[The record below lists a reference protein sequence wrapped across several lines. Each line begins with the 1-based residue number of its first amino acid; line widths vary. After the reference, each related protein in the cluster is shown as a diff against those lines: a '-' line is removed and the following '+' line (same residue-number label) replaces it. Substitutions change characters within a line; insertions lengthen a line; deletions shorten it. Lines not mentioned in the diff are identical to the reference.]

1 MKKWIMLAT
10 AALCGSAILAQE
22 APFSR
27 EEYTPNLEPGKRSR
41 ATAKPFLYP
50 EVQYKYGLFQN
61 FLGMYIDRPLFF
73 DRSLRYPAGTFSY
86 TGAESYFRDIEI
98 INSYGFDGS
107 GSLALGILNL
117 YKKVN
122 SFLDANPE
130 RAKGHLEYPQFA
142 FGEMGVF
149 SASNRQLNE
158 AREILKIALK
168 SPYAPKVNG
177 RIPITTYNS
186 GFIKPEVMKEFLDT
200 LRKEF
205 GDTFLVTGGLLI
217 DWQDSAEFLNSGKWS
232 AGTQQKYRDR
242 IKDTLDLF
250 GGIQIPL
257 LQERYALDYMT
268 KPDFGIYDQYLQPM
282 LKEILARPEYRDKLA
297 GAIVSH
303 GYINHMSGVNHGEF
317 GTARLR
323 LQLDRLVR
331 FNPDFI
337 VFFEWNEFNENT
349 CFQPT
354 LCNSMTLQRLIRF
367 YSNTLKGKAPEP
379 NAGDD
384 LNIPPLVLSSR
395 ETLKVG
401 EPLEFELLNIPD
413 STAKADY
420 TAQLSLADQSGK
432 AVVNFPVET
441 FNRAQLRAVTY
452 TVPTEALSRH
462 TVLLPKLTVSSADGK
477 KMDFNQLQYVRL
489 LPSFCYNYK
498 AIRQPLRDLLHP
510 KTVDFKAVAKG
521 GGNYQ
526 LSGKI
531 DAGEPL
537 ASLEVTDFGRE
548 FYAVDSANEFDR
560 EKNIVVLGTLSTIKS
575 SAAQLKLQVADAAG
589 WKFRPSEQANVS
601 FGTWSQNGDTMT
613 SNTMLWC
620 ARTQMLLT
628 IPKEAQKAE
637 IHFSVG
643 NETKSFTLA
652 GLQKLGK
659 ISQVYDKCRADW
671 QIMHSLPDIAPVIG
685 KNSAGFSVTLPSERA
700 YPIFQLRAVT
710 KSGKI
715 YRSAPIIPN
724 PIPEAFTKFNVISE
738 TSGKVVTTEVPKAL
752 IPVLKYQIDPA
763 RGAMIANTFDPYFD
777 AQMGGGFVYDE
788 PFQSVIKLPAEN
800 HVPEFV
806 TEDGRPAL
814 KFSNSSSYIN
824 FPLESFPRGIFTL
837 KFEVKPEPGNESYVL
852 FRHYSSIVGSVTVYV
867 KYDKLYLTFGDK
879 ALKTNQFATGFTLK
893 PGVWSK
899 VTIVCDQ
906 KSINFKVNGEK
917 RSYELETPLRALYF
931 KPSVFG
937 GHTKPEFGLTPGF
950 NFYRGLLRDLEI
962 RHDAEDIR

>member
-1 MKKWIMLAT
+1 MKKWILLA
-10 AALCGSAILAQE
+10 AASLCGSAILAQE
-22 APFSR
+22 APFKR
-27 EEYTPNLEPGKRSR
+27 NEYTPDLEPGRR
-41 ATAKPFLYP
+41 PRVAAQPFLYP

-61 FLGMYIDRPLFF
+61 LLGMYIDRPLFF
-73 DRSLRYPAGTFSY
+73 DRSLRYPAGTFAY
-86 TGAESYFRDIEI
+86 TSPESYFRDIGI
-98 INSYGFDGS
+98 IKSYGFDGS

-117 YKKVN
+117 YKQVN
-122 SFLDANPE
+122 SFLDANPD

-142 FGEMGVF
+142 FGEMGKF

-186 GFIKPEVMKEFLDT
+186 GFIKPEIMKEFLDT

-205 GDTFLVTGGLLI
+205 GDTFIVTGGLLI
-217 DWQDSAEFLNSGKWS
+217 DWQDSEEFMKSGKWS
-232 AGTQQKYRDR
+232 DATQQKYRDR
-242 IKDTLDLF
+242 IKGLLDLF
-250 GGIQIPL
+250 GGIQVPL
-257 LQERYALDYMT
+257 LQENYALDYMSI
-268 KPDFGIYDQYLQPM
+268 PDFGIYDRYLQSM
-282 LKEILARPEYRDKLA
+282 LEEILALPEYRTKLA
-297 GAIVSH
+297 GAIINH
-303 GYINHMSGVNHGEF
+303 GYINHMSGVSHGEF

-354 LCNSMTLQRLIRF
+354 LCNSMALQRLIRF
-367 YSNTLKGKAPEP
+367 YSNTLKGKVPEP

-384 LNIPPLVLSSR
+384 PAIPPLVFSSR

-420 TAQLSLADQSGK
+420 TAQLSVFDQSGK
-432 AVVNFPVET
+432 AVVSFPVET
-441 FNRAQLRAVTY
+441 FNRAQLRAITY

-462 TVLLPKLTVSSADGK
+462 TVLLPELTVSSPEGK
-477 KMDFNQLQYVRL
+477 KLVFNQLQYIRL

-498 AIRQPLRDLLHP
+498 AVRQPLRDLLLP
-510 KTVDFKAVAKG
+510 RSVDFKAVAKG
-521 GGNYQ
+521 SGNYQ

-531 DAGEPL
+531 DAGEL
-537 ASLEVTDFGRE
+537 LSSLEVTDFGRE
-548 FYAVDSANEFDR
+548 FYAVDPDNEFDR
-560 EKNIVVLGTLSTIKS
+560 EKNIVVLGTISTIKS
-575 SAAQLKLQVADAAG
+575 SMSQLKLQVTDADG
-589 WKFRPSEQANVS
+589 WKFRPWEQANVS
-601 FGTWSQNGDTMT
+601 FGSWRQDSDTMT
-613 SNTMLWC
+613 SNTLLWC

-628 IPKEAQKAE
+628 IPGEAQKAE
-637 IHFSVG
+637 VRFSVG
-643 NETKSFTLA
+643 NETKSFPLT
-652 GLQKLGK
+652 GLRKLGK
-659 ISQVYDKCRADW
+659 IAQVYDKCRADW
-671 QIMHSLPDIAPVIG
+671 QILHSLPDIPPVIG
-685 KNSAGFSVTLPSERA
+685 RNTAEFSVTLPSERV

-724 PIPEAFTKFNVISE
+724 PIPGILTKFNVISE

-752 IPVLKYQIDPA
+752 IPVLKYKLDPE
-763 RGAMIANTFDPYFD
+763 RGAMVVNTFDPYFD
-777 AQMGGGFVYDE
+777 AQLGGGFVYDE
-788 PFQSVIKLPAEN
+788 PFQSSIALPEEN

-806 TEDGRPAL
+806 TDDGRPAL

-824 FPLESFPRGIFTL
+824 FPLESFPRGSFTL
-837 KFEVKPEPGNESYVL
+837 KFEVKPESGSDSYVL
-852 FRHYSSIVGSVTVYV
+852 FRHFSSIVGSVTVYV
-867 KYDKLYLTFGDK
+867 KYDKLYLAFGDK
-879 ALKTNQFATGFTLK
+879 ELKTRQFASGFTLK
-893 PGVWSK
+893 PGIWSK

-906 KSINFKVNGEK
+906 KQLNFEVNGEK
-917 RSYELETPLRALYF
+917 RSYELEAPLRALYF

-937 GHTKPEFGLTPGF
+937 GHTKPEFGLPPGF
-950 NFYRGLLRDLEI
+950 KFYRGLLRDLEI